1 MTVITAIKAIS
12 FIIFIISCITVYHNT
27 NSYEPKNRIIYIVIG
42 TLAIYFLT
50 SIICNI
56 KAKGIVVQNEQA
68 INDVISVIKAIFTPI
83 NSIIILS
90 TLGNVFGKVKDGVIS
105 TDKAGKRIM
114 IILVIFLLVL
124 IFEANYIGDFIQIL
138 LG

>member
-1 MTVITAIKAIS
+1 MTVITAIKAIA

-27 NSYEPKNRIIYIVIG
+27 NSYEPKDRIIYIIIG

-56 KAKGIVVQNEQA
+56 ETKGIVVENEQA
-68 INDVISVIKAIFTPI
+68 INDVKSVIKAIFTPI

-90 TLGNVFGKVKDGVIS
+90 TLGNTFGKVKERGN
-105 TDKAGKRIM
+105 R
-114 IILVIFLLVL
+114 
-124 IFEANYIGDFIQIL
+124 YR
-138 LG
+138 

>member
-1 MTVITAIKAIS
+1 MTVITVIKAIA

-27 NSYEPKNRIIYIVIG
+27 NSYEPKSRIIYIVIG
-42 TLAIYFLT
+42 TLVIYFLT

-56 KAKGIVVQNEQA
+56 ETKGIIVENEQA
-68 INDVISVIKAIFTPI
+68 INDVKSVIKAIFTPI

-90 TLGNVFGKVKDGVIS
+90 TLGNTFGKVKDGVID
-105 TDKAGKRIM
+105 TDKAGKRI
-114 IILVIFLLVL
+114 IIMLVIFLLIL
-124 IFEANYIGDFIQIL
+124 IFEANYIGNFIQIL